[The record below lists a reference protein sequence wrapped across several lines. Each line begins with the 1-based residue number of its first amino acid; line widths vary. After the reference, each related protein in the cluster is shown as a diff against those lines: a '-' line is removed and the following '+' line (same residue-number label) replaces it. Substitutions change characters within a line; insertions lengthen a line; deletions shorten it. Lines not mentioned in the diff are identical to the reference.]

1 MGRRCEDGFSKR
13 ANLVGKISSSR
24 RLSSLVQLATAFA
37 VLTFVRMFTTMSQ
50 CYANE
55 FTPSSFRQLMLSE
68 QKGMVF

>member
-24 RLSSLVQLATAFA
+24 RLSSLVQLATAFD
-37 VLTFVRMFTTMSQ
+37 VLTFVRMFTTMFQ
-50 CYANE
+50 CYTYE
-55 FTPSSFRQLMLSE
+55 FNPSSFRQLMLSE